1 MTQQSNSETESMKRI
16 VIGTLDSQM
25 VEALKKKLGKGNY
38 KFYVVQRGI
47 DVLVKIL
54 DHNIDLLIMDIDLAG
69 IMGVEVLPVVKRLR
83 PRLPVIL
90 ITDDFNHRI
99 RKVAA
104 ELGINYQAFKPIST
118 SETDAIVS
126 ATETIIER
134 NLTPAPVF

>member
-1 MTQQSNSETESMKRI
+1 MMQQPNSDTESMKRI
-16 VIGTLDSQM
+16 VIGTLDSRT
-25 VEALKKKLGKGNY
+25 VKVLKEKLGNGNY
-38 KFYVVQRGI
+38 KIYVVQKGI

-54 DHNIDLLIMDIDLAG
+54 DHDIDLLIMDIDLAG

-99 RKVAA
+99 RKIAA

-126 ATETIIER
+126 ATQTIIER
-134 NLTPAPVF
+134 NLAPAPMF